1 MAWSRKADK
10 KEINVKKIH
19 YLDNIHH
26 LKKAKPNF
34 SLLGKRYG
42 PKMKYLNEAII
53 ALTPSEIYSLEE
65 GNTHLLHVQD
75 EIIPLTLADI
85 LIFTED
91 IPGWCVATEGEITI
105 VLDTTLDSAL
115 QEEGIAREFVH
126 RIQQLRKTLNFNI
139 EDKIIIDI
147 EQYENS
153 INQSIITYK
162 DYICTE
168 TQAIALQF
176 VSKLVGCEIHVEDV
190 KVVIRL
196 TKVE

>member
-1 MAWSRKADK
+1 
-10 KEINVKKIH
+10 
-19 YLDNIHH
+19 
-26 LKKAKPNF
+26 
-34 SLLGKRYG
+34 
-42 PKMKYLNEAII
+42 MKYLNEAII